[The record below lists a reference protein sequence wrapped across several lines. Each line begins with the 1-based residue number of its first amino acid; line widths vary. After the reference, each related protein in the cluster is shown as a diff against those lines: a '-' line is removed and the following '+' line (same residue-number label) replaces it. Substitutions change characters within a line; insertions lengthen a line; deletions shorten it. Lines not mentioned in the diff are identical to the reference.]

1 MRQLIITLLIAASGV
16 CWSLVYVDSI
26 RTGFKQKT
34 YCMPLF
40 ALGLNIAWE
49 GIYAYTDL
57 FVRGTIG
64 AQAIANAVWFLL
76 DIFIVVTYFKFGREE
91 AEGELGRKWF
101 VPWSVLVLV
110 ACIVRQFLFI
120 AEFGDVAGEKYSAYL
135 QNIAMSVAYLYMLN
149 RRKSSKGQTMLIA
162 VSKCIGTLTP
172 TIYGTIEGNTFI
184 LVTGIICFIF
194 DVIYIYFLHGIKKK
208 ERDAAEGNACTSCA

>member
-1 MRQLIITLLIAASGV
+1 MRELFINLLIVVSGI
-16 CWSLVYVDSI
+16 CWSVVYVDSI

-57 FVRGTIG
+57 FVRGAIG
-64 AQAIANAVWFLL
+64 AQAIANTAWFLL
-76 DIFIVVTYFKFGREE
+76 DIFIVVTYFKYGKEE
-91 AEGELGRKWF
+91 AEGKLGKKWF
-101 VPWSVLVLV
+101 IPWSVLVLAASV
-110 ACIVRQFLFI
+110 VLQFLFI
-120 AEFGDVAGEKYSAYL
+120 AEYGDVEGEKYSAYL

-149 RRKSSKGQTMLIA
+149 RRKSSKGQTMTIA
-162 VSKCIGTLTP
+162 VCKCIGTLTP
-172 TIYGTIEGNTFI
+172 TIFGAMEGNTFI

-194 DVIYIYFLHGIKKK
+194 DVMYICFLHYVIKQEK
-208 ERDAAEGNACTSCA
+208 TFTQI

>member
-1 MRQLIITLLIAASGV
+1 MRSLIINLLIVASGV

-57 FVRGTIG
+57 FVRATVS
-64 AQAIANAVWFLL
+64 AQAIANTVWFLL
-76 DIFIVVTYFKFGREE
+76 DIFIVITYFKYGREE
-91 AEGELGRKWF
+91 ARGELGKKSF
-101 VPWSVLVLV
+101 IPWPVLVL
-110 ACIVRQFLFI
+110 ACCIVLQLLFI

-149 RRKSSKGQTMLIA
+149 RRKSSRGQTMTIA

-172 TIYGTIEGNTFI
+172 TIYGTIEGNRFI
-184 LVTGIICFIF
+184 LVTGVICFVF
-194 DVIYIYFLHGIKKK
+194 DVIYIFCLHGVKKK
-208 ERDAAEGNACTSCA
+208 EQSTAESNACA